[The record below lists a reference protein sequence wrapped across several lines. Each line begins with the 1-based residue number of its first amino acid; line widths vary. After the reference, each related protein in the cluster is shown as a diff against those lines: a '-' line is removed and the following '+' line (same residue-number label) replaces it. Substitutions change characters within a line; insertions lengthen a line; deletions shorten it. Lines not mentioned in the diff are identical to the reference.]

1 MTDTIRLKVLNG
13 SAVIL
18 NNGMEQH
25 VTTGEFIYVQI
36 PDGWH
41 IVPPLELKEKG
52 IPSREWLG

>member
-13 SAVIL
+13 SAVIE
-18 NNGMEQH
+18 NNGEEQH

-41 IVPPLELKEKG
+41 LVPPLELKEKG
-52 IPSREWLG
+52 VPSREWLG